1 MTFRLFK
8 YMTDIAAR
16 HLTLNPQSNI
26 YLYQLVFYNGQKKY
40 NVPKNIWDLCQYKE
54 LMQDIWTK
62 DYQIINVHDIPDD
75 ELKKKAWVGILQ
87 FFMQHISRKRFT

>member
-1 MTFRLFK
+1 
-8 YMTDIAAR
+8 
-16 HLTLNPQSNI
+16 
-26 YLYQLVFYNGQKKY
+26 
-40 NVPKNIWDLCQYKE
+40 
-54 LMQDIWTK
+54 MQDIWTK